1 MVGLSG
7 LLHIWA
13 GIVCPSEGCYAKL
26 SGNQTLGVSL
36 LEIRDMWMSYSCL
49 PITVIYVTLASFGPA
64 DL

>member
-1 MVGLSG
+1 MAELSG

-13 GIVCPSEGCYAKL
+13 SIVCPSAGCDARL

-36 LEIRDMWMSYSCL
+36 LEIRDVWMSYSCL
-49 PITVIYVTLASFGPA
+49 PITVVYITLASFSLA